1 MILDGQKKISEERIR
16 SLCTRFSIRKL
27 SLFGSALHGT
37 MKEGSDVDLLVEFEP
52 GHVPGLIA
60 LAGMQN
66 EFSALLGRP
75 VDLRTPNDLSPLF
88 RDAVLKEAKAAYASA

>member
-1 MILDGQKKISEERIR
+1 MILGGEIQISEERIR
-16 SLCTRFSIRKL
+16 SLCTRFRIRKL

-37 MKEGSDVDLLVEFEP
+37 MKEGSDIDLLVEFEP

-66 EFSALLGRP
+66 EFSALFGHP
-75 VDLRTPNDLSPLF
+75 VDLRTPNDLSPFF
-88 RDAVLKEAKAAYASA
+88 RDAVLQEAKAAYASA

>member
-1 MILDGQKKISEERIR
+1 MIIDGKNKISEERIR

-27 SLFGSALHGT
+27 SIFGSALHGT

-52 GHVPGLIA
+52 GQVPGLIA

-66 EFSALLGRP
+66 EFSAIFGHP

-88 RDAVLKEAKAAYASA
+88 RDAVLQEAKAAYASA

>member
-1 MILDGQKKISEERIR
+1 MIIEGSLGISEQKIR
-16 SLCTRFSIRKL
+16 SLCGKFHIRKL
-27 SLFGSALHGT
+27 SIFGSALHGS
-37 MKEGSDVDLLVEFEP
+37 MKDDSDIDLLVEFEQ

-66 EFSALLGRP
+66 EFSELFGHP

-88 RDAVLKEAKAAYASA
+88 RDAVMQKAKTASA

>member
-1 MILDGQKKISEERIR
+1 MILGGEKKISEERIR
-16 SLCTRFSIRKL
+16 SLCTRFRIRKL

-66 EFSALLGRP
+66 EFSALFGHP
-75 VDLRTPNDLSPLF
+75 VDLRTPNDLSPFF
-88 RDAVLKEAKAAYASA
+88 RDAVLQEAKAAYASA

>member
-1 MILDGQKKISEERIR
+1 MIIEGKLGISEQKIR
-16 SLCTRFSIRKL
+16 SLCGKFRIRKL
-27 SLFGSALHGT
+27 LLFGSALHGS
-37 MKEGSDVDLLVEFEP
+37 MKDGSDIDLLVEFEP

-66 EFSALLGRP
+66 EFSELFGHS

-88 RDAVLKEAKAAYASA
+88 RDAVLQEAKAAYASS